1 MGKLTPGATYVY
13 ERSGD
18 EIYARESGATDR
30 TLIGYEYEAA
40 PASQLSVARPHD
52 GRTHDGRPLIEHILE
67 DKMWHAIR
75 REARTNA
82 SLQKALDRV
91 ILLYRLSKDNP
102 Q

>member
-30 TLIGYEYEAA
+30 TLIGYDYEAA
-40 PASQLSVARPHD
+40 PDSQLSVARP
-52 GRTHDGRPLIEHILE
+52 HDGRPLIEHILE